1 MYITPNSNVILIHNY
16 PGASDHQHTYLFAT
30 AAQQYN
36 YFRALA
42 KYSLAEYSYQR
53 AGLGRIRVG
62 LLADNLYDVNYM
74 MFQNTSYG
82 NRWFYCF
89 VTKITY
95 INDGCSELE
104 YVIDPLQTWRFDW
117 EIRQSFIERQHSVTD
132 AIGDS
137 ITPEN
142 VQTGEL
148 VYNTAFQSVY
158 SGIPDNYNCLIIG
171 VIDNA
176 SQPVSMYRYDNA
188 FSGAILYAF
197 DMSGAAGS
205 ASLNL
210 QLGAAKDL
218 LSHYVSAGQPDAVAF
233 MYMCPIMALPAGYTI
248 STSATWSDHI
258 VDTSVTPVEIY
269 TYVAGVTGSETLN
282 GYTPKN
288 KKLYTYPYNMLI
300 VTNGC
305 GASVTLRYELFDNP
319 ATPQMAVASAFTL
332 PVSQTLRPAQ
342 YKGQGNPDRM
352 LSIALS
358 GWPSCSW
365 SNDAYQ
371 AYIAQQSHSNL
382 LWKASEYSVAGSL
395 AEMNIPYVSEAAK
408 KITPILGALG
418 SSNINLM
425 NPLSIIS
432 GLQGLYAASNQVD
445 QARGSTQNI
454 GPLYAVDDLGFKYT
468 RASVQAAKAKQ
479 IDDFFTR
486 FGYAVNE
493 LGTPNLAARPAFTYV
508 KTNAAFV
515 CGGFDDATGAEIS
528 AILDNGVTFWQP
540 GTTMAD
546 YSVNN
551 APV

>member
-1 MYITPNSNVILIHNY
+1 MYIAPNSSIILCHDV
-16 PGASDHQHTYLFAT
+16 PFSSDHQHTYLFANAT
-30 AAQQYN
+30 QQYN

-42 KYSLAEYSYQR
+42 KYTLAEYSYQR

-62 LLADNLYDVNYM
+62 ILADNLYDVNYM

-148 VYNTAFQSVY
+148 VYNGWDNIFEANTTAGDETEPAV
-158 SGIPDNYNCLIIG
+158 IVG
-171 VIDNA
+171 VIDTA
-176 SQPVSMYRYDNA
+176 SQPTACYRYDGV
-188 FSGAILYAF
+188 FQGAQLYAF
-197 DMSGAAGS
+197 DVSGAPLS
-205 ASLNL
+205 TSLIANL
-210 QLGAAKDL
+210 TALKNMINN
-218 LSHYVSAGQPDAVAF
+218 YVSNGQPDAIAF
-233 MYMCPIMALPAGYTI
+233 MYMCPKDAIIGTVSQSNDWTQHLITDQAIRSSKTATLTALTTNDTIDGY
-248 STSATWSDHI
+248 
-258 VDTSVTPVEIY
+258 
-269 TYVAGVTGSETLN
+269 L
-282 GYTPKN
+282 PKN
-288 KKLYTYPYNMLI
+288 HKLYTYPYNMLI
-300 VTNGC
+300 ATNGC
-305 GASVTLRYELFDNP
+305 GASMTLRYELFDNL
-319 ATPQMAVASAFTL
+319 TPVFYRDDTFTQ
-332 PVSQTLRPAQ
+332 PVTLMLRPGHYKNSSQ
-342 YKGQGNPDRM
+342 YAE
-352 LSIALS
+352 SITLS
-358 GWPSCSW
+358 GYPSCSW
-365 SNDAYQ
+365 TNDAFQ
-371 AYIAQQSHSNL
+371 AYIAQQSHNNIM
-382 LWKASEYSVAGSL
+382 WAGAGGL
-395 AEMNIPYVSEAAK
+395 TNKVIDADIPFISEAAK
-408 KITPILGALG
+408 KVSLLPSALAG
-418 SSNINLM
+418 GNFSII
-425 NPLSIIS
+425 NPLSAIT
-432 GLQGLYAASNQVD
+432 GLQSLYSAANQVD
-445 QARGSTQNI
+445 IVRGSSQNA
-454 GPLYAVDDLGFKYT
+454 GPLFAEGHLRFTYT
-468 RASVQAAKAKQ
+468 RASLQAAKAKQ